1 MSTTTET
8 VTIRRAGTQDGVALK
23 LLAMLD
29 SAAPLS
35 GPVLVAESAGLVLAA
50 ISLADGRSVADPFFP
65 TADLVAL
72 LRARAESLDAAVQP
86 RRRFLARRLPPRRA
100 ACSAAIA
107 RPSPDEP
114 PGAPPRDGSAL

>member
-1 MSTTTET
+1 MSFDLISPTHEHEAMSKTTDT
-8 VTIRRAGTQDGVALK
+8 VTIRRAGSEDGVALK

-72 LRARAESLDAAVQP
+72 LRARAESLDAAVRP
-86 RRRFLARRLPPRRA
+86 RRRFLARRLLPA
-100 ACSAAIA
+100 A
-107 RPSPDEP
+107 
-114 PGAPPRDGSAL
+114 